1 MVGAA
6 LPLHSRA
13 ETTYNRANNR
23 PSPTSANERF
33 VHRETEMP
41 REIAPTVIVDD
52 LGRLLLQQRDDIP
65 GILYPGAIGLFGG
78 HREGEETFL
87 ACAVRE
93 IHEELGFYVPP
104 ERFDF
109 LTRFQG
115 ADPETPGGTLH
126 AEFFIIRGLRAS
138 DLTITEGQLL
148 VVQPKQLNAI
158 RQKLTLAA
166 RLALD
171 VFCRG

>member
-1 MVGAA
+1 M
-6 LPLHSRA
+6 
-13 ETTYNRANNR
+13 
-23 PSPTSANERF
+23 
-33 VHRETEMP
+33 
-41 REIAPTVIVDD
+41 
-52 LGRLLLQQRDDIP
+52 
-65 GILYPGAIGLFGG
+65 
-78 HREGEETFL
+78 
-87 ACAVRE
+87 
-93 IHEELGFYVPP
+93 PP

>member
-1 MVGAA
+1 M
-6 LPLHSRA
+6 L
-13 ETTYNRANNR
+13 
-23 PSPTSANERF
+23 
-33 VHRETEMP
+33 
-41 REIAPTVIVDD
+41 REIAPTVILDD

-93 IHEELGFYVPP
+93 IHEELSFYVPP

-109 LTRFQG
+109 LTAFEG
-115 ADPETPGGTLH
+115 ADPENPGGSLH
-126 AEFFIIRGLRAS
+126 AEFFIVRGLRVS

-148 VVQPKQLNAI
+148 VIEPSELNAI
-158 RQKLTLAA
+158 RLKLTPSAC
-166 RLALD
+166 LALD
-171 VFCRG
+171 FFYNKI